1 MKRKFKRE
9 FLVED
14 LGLPYNAIED
24 KIYDTGRWST
34 YHSIVFEHD
43 GKFYSTSYSEGSTE
57 MQCERPWEYE
67 DEVEC
72 IEVEK
77 RNVSVEKYVSID
89 KPVEDDKPTFDKAKQ
104 SVYETDYRIESDL
117 DAEKMVKLI
126 SELKEQNV
134 KLIEV
139 CKQQIAE
146 YQSKID
152 FYEEE
157 TANMVNPIQEQ
168 LFNWMQNQEVKET
181 KTQYSYKLPSATLK
195 YTKAK
200 ADYSKDDAKLLE
212 WVKGNREDLVKVK
225 ESVDWATLK
234 KELNIF
240 EDKAVTIDGEIVEGI
255 KIVEKAGKFEIK

>member
-1 MKRKFKRE
+1 MKEVKISADEYARLLEGNDKLNMLE
-9 FLVED
+9 CAGVDNWEGYGINSDEWQTIDIESYIEASL
-14 LGLPYNAIED
+14 IED
-24 KIYDTGRWST
+24 K
-34 YHSIVFEHD
+34 
-43 GKFYSTSYSEGSTE
+43 
-57 MQCERPWEYE
+57 
-67 DEVEC
+67 
-72 IEVEK
+72 
-77 RNVSVEKYVSID
+77 
-89 KPVEDDKPTFDKAKQ
+89 KPTFDNAKQ
-104 SVYETDYRIESDL
+104 SVYETDYRIETDL

-200 ADYSKDDAKLLE
+200 ADYAKDDVKLLE
-212 WVKGNREDLVKVK
+212 WVKSNKSDLVKTK

-234 KELNIF
+234 KDLKIV
-240 EDKAVTIDGEIVEGI
+240 EDKAITKDGEIVEGI
-255 KIVEKAGKFEIK
+255 EIVEKAGKFEIK